1 MLKIYTGYAWREM
14 NPEEIEII
22 NWQAVHTDEPDNPQA
37 GDIYDQAPYS
47 REDCADAK
55 AQGLD
60 LDDWNDYQRYCRM
73 GARVVDADSGGV
85 EKW

>member
-14 NPEEIEII
+14 KPEEIEIL
-22 NWQAVHTDEPDNPQA
+22 TPDRMVAEMTEDAAA

-47 REDCADAK
+47 REDYADAK

-73 GARVVDADSGGV
+73 GAWEDWEDS
-85 EKW
+85 E

>member
-1 MLKIYTGYAWREM
+1 MKLIFTGYAWREM
-14 NPEEIEII
+14 KPEEIEII

-47 REDCADAK
+47 REDYADAK

-60 LDDWNDYQRYCRM
+60 LDNWDDFQRYCRM
-73 GARVVDADSGGV
+73 GAWEELEDS
-85 EKW
+85 E

>member
-1 MLKIYTGYAWREM
+1 MSKSIRNAWREM
-14 NPEEIEII
+14 KPEEIEII

-47 REDCADAK
+47 REDYADAK

-60 LDDWNDYQRYCRM
+60 LDDWNDYQRYCKM
-73 GARVVDADSGGV
+73 GPW
-85 EKW
+85 EKAE

>member
-14 NPEEIEII
+14 KPEEIEII
-22 NWQAVHTDEPDNPQA
+22 NWQAVHTDEPDNPQS

-47 REDCADAK
+47 REDYADAK

-73 GARVVDADSGGV
+73 GAWEDWEEA
-85 EKW
+85 E

>member
-1 MLKIYTGYAWREM
+1 MKTKEFMAKVRSLEF
-14 NPEEIEII
+14 EIEII

-47 REDCADAK
+47 REDYADAK

-60 LDDWNDYQRYCRM
+60 LDDWNDYQQYCRM
-73 GARVVDADSGGV
+73 GAWEDWEVT
-85 EKW
+85 E

>member
-1 MLKIYTGYAWREM
+1 MANKYGAKKV
-14 NPEEIEII
+14 EIDGHIFDSRL
-22 NWQAVHTDEPDNPQA
+22 DEPDNPKA

-47 REDCADAK
+47 REDYADAK

-73 GARVVDADSGGV
+73 GAWEDWEEA
-85 EKW
+85 E